1 MKQVTNQGR
10 SKSRNMSLPPDLHSR
25 KIAWTMVVFLAEPVI
40 TIETESDAVRCLI
53 VQVVA
58 G

>member
-1 MKQVTNQGR
+1 
-10 SKSRNMSLPPDLHSR
+10 MSLPPDLHSR